1 MRESLSSRLAR
12 DSTSTFQGLM
22 IICRH
27 LFSER
32 GTLPFFIFCADH
44 RGIEFALEKMKK
56 KEVAQVKHSQH
67 PPLSD
72 FFTLKEIFFC
82 LIGVVLNPDSSQITL
97 TPAYGFG
104 SAGCSQL
111 VRFPVSVGVS

>member
-56 KEVAQVKHSQH
+56 KEVAQVRYSHHQ
-67 PPLSD
+67 PLCD
-72 FFTLKEIFFC
+72 TFTLNKLKTF
-82 LIGVVLNPDSSQITL
+82 LLDSRC
-97 TPAYGFG
+97 P
-104 SAGCSQL
+104 
-111 VRFPVSVGVS
+111 